1 MSIPISSYQSQII
14 HEIENMPIEYL
25 PNLLKIIQLFKESVT
40 LKLAEESF
48 KNGWQEAIEGDT
60 HPISELWEDIDAE

>member
-25 PNLLKIIQLFKESVT
+25 PNLLKIIQLFKASVT